1 MSRKTVEPP
10 SKYNPSISPQLDQC
24 ILKMVDLSPENRHQS
39 IWDLVSEIET
49 LSNYVTR
56 EMVKPNKQTKSSKF
70 SNSAIRYRNSALLQ
84 DIKRIERTDR
94 EESKRGH

>member
-1 MSRKTVEPP
+1 
-10 SKYNPSISPQLDQC
+10 
-24 ILKMVDLSPENRHQS
+24 MVDLSPENRHQS

-70 SNSAIRYRNSALLQ
+70 SNSAIR
-84 DIKRIERTDR
+84 
-94 EESKRGH
+94 